1 VRVEPNLTPAST
13 KTPQVK
19 SGEDDEAINYFVDLI
34 PRLQQDYPTLEV
46 WLSSANILSC
56 VMFEFFY
63 LWILEGHAGNP
74 AAKLRPSSPQCVCP
88 VQC

>member
-1 VRVEPNLTPAST
+1 MRVEPNLTPAST

-46 WLSSANILSC
+46 WLSCAKILSC
-56 VMFEFFY
+56 VMFEISY
-63 LWILEGHAGNP
+63 LWVLEGHAGKR
-74 AAKLRPSSPQCVCP
+74 AA
-88 VQC
+88 